1 MTEFYLAFFQ
11 NKNRFNPFAKI
22 IEVVEKRET
31 SHVEIVMITD
41 YKVDEGV
48 TWGSIFP
55 KSRKMSLLEFKKH
68 YKAERM
74 IPLITKLPDS
84 SCEAI
89 LDSLCDKPYS
99 FIQVILAGIKILA
112 KGTAAELNLVKP
124 NLSKYLI
131 CTELAGIF
139 MQEACGYRFDESPEL
154 LTLNDIERIALKN
167 LLKDET

>member
-1 MTEFYLAFFQ
+1 MTEYYLAFFE
-11 NKNRFNPFAKI
+11 NRNQFNPFAKI
-22 IEVVEKRET
+22 IELVEKRTT
-31 SHVEIVMITD
+31 SHVEIVKVVD
-41 YKVDEGV
+41 YKIDEAI

-55 KSRKMSLLEFKKH
+55 RSRKMSLLEFKKH

-84 SCEAI
+84 SCDLI

-99 FIQVILAGIKILA
+99 ITQIILTGIKILA
-112 KGTAAELNLVKP
+112 KGTAARLNLVKP

-139 MQEACGYRFDESPEL
+139 MQEACEYRFEQSPET
-154 LTLNDIERIALKN
+154 LTLTEIEKIALSN
-167 LLKDET
+167 LLKD